1 MARSMLL
8 ENQHV
13 GHNILSRNRR
23 VLRPGGRLRMGVRKT
38 MTPWEVVMALTLAVG
53 LTVYLVYAMLRPE
66 KF

>member
-1 MARSMLL
+1 MARSVLL

-13 GHNILSRNRR
+13 GHNILSGNRR
-23 VLRPGGRLRMGVRKT
+23 VFRPGGRLRMGVRKT